1 MVSVAGVSG
10 VGALAQTGAGAA
22 RAQGGFRLPA
32 SAAAANAGV
41 VSSMAELGGMLG
53 LQEQE
58 DGAARDRGARRHG
71 QASLRELAALQRS
84 LLAGP
89 GDPEALQRL
98 TALGRATPEFSDPGL
113 SSVVKAIAL
122 RAAIELARRGL

>member
-1 MVSVAGVSG
+1 
-10 VGALAQTGAGAA
+10 
-22 RAQGGFRLPA
+22 
-32 SAAAANAGV
+32 
-41 VSSMAELGGMLG
+41 MAELGGMLG

-71 QASLRELAALQRS
+71 QALLRELAALQRS